1 MRKDNLRQSHSAWR
15 DIAVTQLSN
24 ANNTILGFSTG
35 FIVFCLDKCK
45 IISFGI
51 NLSSK
56 FDKPKLFFGLCL
68 FSLLLSILYGI
79 SVLISRLYD
88 FRITRHINL
97 TRMRSKIELDYD
109 EFDKT
114 NTCNRI
120 NALFQIIFKEIPFIS
135 RVKAQV
141 LELKD
146 EGFNKLRK
154 LSFVLGEATWV
165 WLKFQVF
172 YFLLGC
178 LFFVSYLFSK

>member
-1 MRKDNLRQSHSAWR
+1 MKTKSLRERHSAWR

-35 FIVFCLDKCK
+35 FIIFCLDEFDT
-45 IISFGI
+45 IGFDLNISSEFEK
-51 NLSSK
+51 S
-56 FDKPKLFFGLCL
+56 KLFFGFCL

-97 TRMRSKIELDYD
+97 TRIRSKKELDYD

-114 NTCNRI
+114 NMCNRI

-165 WLKFQVF
+165 WLKFQVI

-178 LFFVSYLFSK
+178 LFFVLYLFLK